1 MADFCKKNYN
11 IEETVEQFK
20 PNCYLTPR
28 EKKLNSLESI
38 NSNKI
43 KVSKRLNY
51 PNLLTALCVCLKE
64 CDFSVRYLCENTI
77 TQLKTKTK
85 KKTFS
90 N

>member
-11 IEETVEQFK
+11 IEETVGTVQAK
-20 PNCYLTPR
+20 LLSYPPR
-28 EKKLNSLESI
+28 KKLNSLESI

-43 KVSKRLNY
+43 KVSKRFNY

-77 TQLKTKTK
+77 TQLKK
-85 KKTFS
+85 KKTFG